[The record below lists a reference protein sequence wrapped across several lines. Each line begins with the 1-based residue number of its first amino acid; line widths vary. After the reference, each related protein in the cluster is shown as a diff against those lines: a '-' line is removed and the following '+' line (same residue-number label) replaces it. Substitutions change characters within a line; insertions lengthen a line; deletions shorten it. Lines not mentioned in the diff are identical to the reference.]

1 MNMLEE
7 VELDELN
14 ELLSTDESTE
24 EVRKRFQITDLS
36 SMNWA
41 LRKLSALKKEQDEE
55 WKLLVAEQLRIQK
68 WYDKQNDASDNSRRF
83 LEGLIGEYAKAQ
95 RAEDPRWMQKTPFG
109 RVGFRKQQPEW
120 VYEGDKTLDYFL
132 TSEWVETC
140 VRVKNELNKTNIK
153 EAFKVVGSNLICI
166 DTGEVIP
173 GVQIVERAETMTI
186 KLEGA

>member
-41 LRKLSALKKEQDEE
+41 LRKLSALEKDHDGDTS
-55 WKLLVAEQLRIQK
+55 LLNSEYHRIAK
-68 WYDKQNDASDNSRRF
+68 WYDKQSNSYQNSKQF

-95 RAEDPRWMQKTPFG
+95 RAEDPKWRQKTPFG
-109 RVGFRKQQPEW
+109 DVSFRKQQPEW

-140 VRVKNELNKTNIK
+140 VRVKNELDKNKIK
-153 EAFKVVGSNLICI
+153 ETFKVVGDKLICI
-166 DTGEVIP
+166 STGEVIP
-173 GVQIVERAETMTI
+173 GVTI
-186 KLEGA
+186 TDRDPVMKITLEG